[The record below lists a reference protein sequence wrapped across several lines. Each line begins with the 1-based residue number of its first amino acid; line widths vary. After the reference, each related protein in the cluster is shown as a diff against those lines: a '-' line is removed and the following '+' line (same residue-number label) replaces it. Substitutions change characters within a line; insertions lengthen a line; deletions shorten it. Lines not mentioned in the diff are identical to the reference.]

1 MNRSWV
7 PLLTLLVGLATTAAA
22 TWFAINYFEAKTQ
35 AEFTD
40 AVSESAEDVRAR
52 IDSYVALLRG
62 CSGLFAVQR
71 QVTAGEFRAF
81 VARLRVSADYPG
93 VQGIG
98 YAARVR
104 PGEEEGL
111 IARMRDQG
119 HADFKIWPGGVREEY
134 FPIVFL
140 EPADARNRE
149 ATGYDM
155 FSDSVRRTAMEAARD
170 GGRAAASAPVTLV
183 RELERSSQ
191 PGGFLI
197 YVPVYR
203 EGDVPA
209 TIAERRAAIVGFAY
223 SPFRAH
229 DLFREVLGASQDI
242 FKLRVYDS
250 PGYGDSRLLHEQ
262 GSGKDGGRFKSTRKI
277 DVAGRTWTLRFE
289 SQPAFEARAHGGR
302 IPLLTF
308 LSGTLVTFL
317 LFYFTS
323 GEAHA
328 RQAAEQTAR
337 RLKRS
342 REAQRDSEERL
353 RLVADSAR
361 DYAILMLA
369 PNGAILNANSGAEQ
383 LYSCTADELVGRN
396 FAGLFTEEER
406 AAQLPEKQIAQCLE
420 TGRVEDDRW
429 LVTKTGERRYVT
441 GTTRSI
447 RDEFGHVHGLINVT
461 RDITQR
467 RETEERLRKEKEFTD
482 AIVQSVPGIF
492 YVFDEAGRF
501 IYWNKLFEEVTG
513 YSAEEVR
520 TTMDGASFVPP
531 EEREQFA
538 ARIQEV
544 MQSGHSSLEG
554 HVLRKDGQR
563 VPYYFTG
570 RRVELERGKCL
581 VGMGIDI
588 TERRR
593 AEDAARRANEQLTAH
608 ATNLERLVADRTAH
622 LEQSIASLEGVLY
635 HVAHDLRAPLR
646 AMHGF
651 TSILLKE
658 YGAHFD
664 ETGQEYALRISE
676 AASRMDELIRDLLE
690 YGRLCHAAMPLDKV
704 DLAAPVKRVLGA
716 LRQEIDEKHA
726 EVEVHASAAP
736 VLANPIAL
744 EAIVSNLVMN
754 SLKFVAPGATPK
766 VHVLAEEYD
775 GMVRLS
781 VQDNG
786 IGIDPKYQDKV
797 FRVFERLHGTERYP
811 GTGIGLAIVQKAAQR
826 MHAKVGVQSTLG
838 KGSTF
843 WVELPKYT

>member
-1 MNRSWV
+1 MSRSWV
-7 PLLTLLVGLATTAAA
+7 PLLTLVVGLATTAAA
-22 TWFAINYFEAKTQ
+22 TWFAVNYFEAKTQ

-98 YAARVR
+98 YACRVR
-104 PGEEEGL
+104 PGEEEGV
-111 IARMRDQG
+111 IARMREQG
-119 HADFKIWPGGVREEY
+119 HADFKRWPEGTREEY
-134 FPIVFL
+134 FPILFL
-140 EPADARNRE
+140 EPAEGRNRG
-149 ATGYDM
+149 AIGYDM
-155 FSDSVRRTAMEAARD
+155 FSEPTRRTAMEAARD
-170 GGRAAASAPVTLV
+170 SGRAAASAPVTLV
-183 RELERSSQ
+183 QEVERSE
-191 PGGFLI
+191 PEGFLI

-203 EGDVPA
+203 EGDVPT

-223 SPFRAH
+223 SPFRAN
-229 DLFREVLGASQDI
+229 DLFREVLGASQSV

-262 GSGKDGGRFKSTRKI
+262 GGGKDGRRFKSTRKI

-289 SQPAFEARAHGGR
+289 SQPAFEARTHGGR

-317 LFYFTS
+317 MFYFTS
-323 GEAHA
+323 GEARA

-361 DYAILMLA
+361 DYAILMLDA
-369 PNGAILNANSGAEQ
+369 NGAILNANSGAGQ
-383 LYSCTADELVGRN
+383 LYGWTGDELAGRS
-396 FAGLFTEEER
+396 FAVLFTEEER
-406 AAQLPEKQIAQCLE
+406 TARLPEKQIAQCLE

-429 LVTKTGERRYVT
+429 LVTKAGERRYVT
-441 GTTRSI
+441 GTTRAI

-461 RDITQR
+461 RDITER
-467 RETEERLRKEKEFTD
+467 REAEERLRKEKEFTD

-492 YVFDEAGRF
+492 YVFDEGGRF
-501 IYWNKLFEEVTG
+501 IYWNRLFEEVTG
-513 YSAEEVR
+513 FSAEEIR
-520 TTMDGASFVPP
+520 TTMDGAAFVPA

-538 ARIQEV
+538 ARIEEV
-544 MQSGHSSLEG
+544 MRSGHSSLEG

-593 AEDAARRANEQLTAH
+593 AEDAAQRASQQLTAH
-608 ATNLERLVADRTAH
+608 ATNLERLVAERTAH

-658 YGAHFD
+658 YGEHFD
-664 ETGQEYALRISE
+664 ETGQEYARRISE

-704 DLAAPVKRVLGA
+704 ELDGPVKRVLGS
-716 LRQEIDEKHA
+716 LREEIDAKHA
-726 EVEVHASAAP
+726 EVEVDAGAAP
-736 VLANPIAL
+736 VLANSVAL
-744 EAIVSNLVMN
+744 EAIVSNLVTN

-766 VHVLAEEYD
+766 VRVCAEEYD

-781 VQDNG
+781 VKDNG

-826 MHAKVGVQSTLG
+826 MHAKVGVQSTVG
-838 KGSTF
+838 GGSTF
-843 WVELPKYT
+843 WVELPKYA